1 MCNAVEALSKVLQ
14 DNLLLQ
20 IAMKPVLLKDVR
32 RGEYFTLT
40 DKVKYNED
48 GEVLSKYVYIR
59 SDYDRE
65 IKKYEVYKNDDM
77 NDCRFMKG
85 TRIVWIDFIF

>member
-1 MCNAVEALSKVLQ
+1 
-14 DNLLLQ
+14 
-20 IAMKPVLLKDVR
+20 MKPVLLKQVKK
-32 RGEYFTLT
+32 GEFFVLT
-40 DKVKYNED
+40 NNVKYNED

-77 NDCRFMKG
+77 NDYRFMKG